1 MRIGRRPCVHSVDGD
16 STDDV
21 SSADTPP
28 PPHRTTAPRAHTAP
42 TPPPASSGFPP
53 GFWVDNGTIPP
64 AQNVMM
70 FKFLNR
76 TNGAYPDDQVWWSVK
91 INGVTTTRSIAEQS
105 TFDMPAN
112 SSGRIYVYLGPGTDA
127 TAVNSKYFDFMEYT
141 IGDNPP
147 AFHGNTTRVD
157 AFGIKLTMQM
167 LCADGY
173 QVTVGEN
180 AATFAEDRSVTFQ
193 RFLAQVPVEYQHLAQ
208 VQAPYRILSPDA
220 AFNAGGKY
228 ADYYSAYIDGIWQ
241 SDGLT
246 IPKAGPNGSGLGSYP
261 DLSAAIYRHVAVPGT
276 FKPDGTLVDPKF
288 WSKISSATF
297 YQNAPANYYA
307 QFWHQ
312 NAING
317 LAYGFPYD
325 DVGGYSTYI
334 SHNNPLNIQIAI
346 GW

>member
-1 MRIGRRPCVHSVDGD
+1 VTTPPVTPP
-16 STDDV
+16 STD
-21 SSADTPP
+21 
-28 PPHRTTAPRAHTAP
+28 
-42 TPPPASSGFPP
+42 FPP
-53 GFWVDNGTIPP
+53 GFWAPGSDIPP

-76 TNGAYPDDQVWWSVK
+76 TNGQYPDSQVWWKVS
-91 INGVTTTRSIAEQS
+91 INGVVTVRSIAEQD

-112 SSGRIYVYLGPGTDA
+112 ASGRIYVYLGPGTDA
-127 TAVNSKYFDFMEYT
+127 TAANSKYYDFMEYT
-141 IGDNPP
+141 IGNNPNV
-147 AFHGNTTRVD
+147 FNGNTTRVD

-167 LCADGY
+167 VCADGY

-193 RFLAQVPVEYQHLAQ
+193 RFLAQVPLEYQHLAQ

-220 AFNAGGKY
+220 AFNAGGQY
-228 ADYYSAYIDGIWQ
+228 ANYYQSYIDQIWQ
-241 SDGLT
+241 ENGLT

-261 DLSAAIYRHVAVPGT
+261 DLSAAIYRHVAGPGT
-276 FKPDGTLVDPKF
+276 FTPAGKLVDPKF
-288 WSKISSATF
+288 WSKTPSSTF
-297 YQNAPANYYA
+297 YQSAPANYYA

-317 LAYGFPYD
+317 RAYGFPYD
-325 DVGGYSTYI
+325 DVGGYSSYI
-334 SHNNPLNIQIAI
+334 SHSNPLYIQIAI

>member
-1 MRIGRRPCVHSVDGD
+1 
-16 STDDV
+16 
-21 SSADTPP
+21 
-28 PPHRTTAPRAHTAP
+28 
-42 TPPPASSGFPP
+42 
-53 GFWVDNGTIPP
+53 
-64 AQNVMM
+64 MM

-76 TNGAYPDDQVWWSVK
+76 TNGKYPDSQVWWKVS
-91 INGVTTTRSIAEQS
+91 INGVATVHSIAEQD

-112 SSGRIYVYLGPGTDA
+112 NSGRVYVYLGPYTDA
-127 TAVNSKYFDFMEYT
+127 TATTSPYYDFMEYT
-141 IGDNPP
+141 IGDDPP

-167 LCADGY
+167 VCADGY

-193 RFLAQVPVEYQHLAQ
+193 RFLAQVPAEYQHLAQ
-208 VQAPYRILSPDA
+208 APHAPYRIVSPDA
-220 AFNAGGKY
+220 AFNSGGQY
-228 ADYYSAYIDGIWQ
+228 ANYYQSYIDQIWQ
-241 SDGLT
+241 ENGLT

-261 DLSAAIYRHVAVPGT
+261 DLSAAIFRHVAVAGT
-276 FKPDGTLVDPKF
+276 FQPDGKLVDPKF
-288 WSKISSATF
+288 WSKTPSSTF

-317 LAYGFPYD
+317 QAYGFPYD

-334 SHNNPLNIQIAI
+334 SHNNPLYIQIAI

>member
-1 MRIGRRPCVHSVDGD
+1 
-16 STDDV
+16 
-21 SSADTPP
+21 
-28 PPHRTTAPRAHTAP
+28 
-42 TPPPASSGFPP
+42 
-53 GFWVDNGTIPP
+53 
-64 AQNVMM
+64 MM

-76 TNGAYPDDQVWWSVK
+76 TNGQYPDSEVWWKVS
-91 INGVTTTRSIAEQS
+91 INGVTTVHTIAEQS

-112 SSGRIYVYLGPGTDA
+112 NSGRVYVYLGPGTDA
-127 TAVNSKYFDFMEYT
+127 TAANSKYFDFMEYT
-141 IGDNPP
+141 IGSDPP

-193 RFLAQVPVEYQHLAQ
+193 RFLAQVPTEYQHLAQ
-208 VQAPYRILSPDA
+208 IQAPYRILSPDA
-220 AFNAGGKY
+220 AFNAGGQY
-228 ADYYSAYIDGIWQ
+228 ADYYSAYIDQIWQ
-241 SDGLT
+241 QDGLT
-246 IPKAGPNGSGLGSYP
+246 ITKAGPNGSGLGSYP

-276 FKPDGTLVDPKF
+276 FQPNGKLVDPKF
-288 WSKISSATF
+288 WSKVSSSTF

-334 SHNNPLNIQIAI
+334 SHDNPVSIQIAI